1 MLFRRASAA
10 IVLGI
15 LAMTGCAKEL
25 NDSEVR
31 FETLRDGYLAKYRT
45 LQIKTDKA
53 WWVAS
58 TTGDKEAFKRQ
69 ELAQNAL
76 VELHSDRDTFAQ
88 LKALKKSRDV
98 HDPVLRRELDVT
110 YRAFLP
116 GQADPELQKRIIAT
130 ETQVERIFNTHR
142 SKVGDKELTENDV
155 RDILSGSTDS
165 AQAEKAWKAYM
176 AVGSKVEDKLRSVVK
191 LRNELAHK
199 LGHRDFYAMK
209 LDVQEVDEDDLLSL
223 FDELD
228 NLTREP
234 FAELKAEIDQARA
247 KRFGISVAELRPWHF
262 GDLFFQEAPATEGAD
277 LDEVYRKQDL
287 LALTKRYYKGLG
299 MEVEDI
305 LERSDLYEKPGK
317 SSHAFATDI
326 DRAGDTRILCNL
338 KPSLRWMDTLLHELG
353 HAVYDKYIDRDIGY
367 ILHTASH
374 SITTEGYAM
383 MMGAMAKKQEY
394 LTKVVKLSPG
404 EAGQYVQAAKRSLR
418 AEKLIFSRWAQV
430 MVRFEHGMY
439 TNPDQDLGKLWWD
452 LKKRYQLLNPPGNV
466 SRPDYAAKIHVVTV
480 PVYYHSYMMGDLFA
494 SQVQHHIVTK
504 VMGAKDDGSSCFFDS
519 KAAGDYMKKEI
530 FGPGNLYPWNELTRR
545 ATGEALTPKY
555 FVRQYV
561 EQ

>member
-1 MLFRRASAA
+1 MVFRRAFTA

-15 LAMTGCAKEL
+15 LTMTGCAKAL
-25 NDSEVR
+25 NDSEMR
-31 FETLRDGYLAKYRT
+31 FQTVHDGYLAKYRP
-45 LQIKTDKA
+45 LQIESDKA

-58 TTGDKEAFKRQ
+58 TTGEKEAFEQQ
-69 ELAQNAL
+69 EIAQNAL
-76 VELHSDRDTFAQ
+76 VELHSDHDTFAK
-88 LKALKKSRDV
+88 LKALKEAGDV
-98 HDPVLRRELDVT
+98 HDPVLRRELDVM

-116 GQADPELQKRIIAT
+116 GQADPELQKRIVAT
-130 ETQVERIFNTHR
+130 ETEVERIFNTHR
-142 SKVGDKELTENDV
+142 SKAGDKELTENDI
-155 RDILSGSTDS
+155 RDILAGTTDS
-165 AQAEKAWKAYM
+165 AQAEQAWKAYM
-176 AVGSKVEDKLRSVVK
+176 AVGAKVEDKLREAVK
-191 LRNELAHK
+191 LRNDLARK
-199 LGHRDFYAMK
+199 LGYRDFYQMN
-209 LDVQEVDEDDLLSL
+209 LDIQEVAEDDLLSL

-234 FAELKAEIDQARA
+234 FAKLKAEIDQSRA

-262 GDLFFQEAPATEGAD
+262 GDLFFQEAPAMEGAD
-277 LDEVYRKQDL
+277 LDEVYRNQDL

-299 MEVEDI
+299 MEVDDI
-305 LERSDLYEKPGK
+305 LARSDLYEKPGK
-317 SSHAFATDI
+317 SPHAFATDI

-353 HAVYDKYIDRDIGY
+353 HAVYDKYIDHDVAY

-383 MMGAMAKKQEY
+383 MMGAMAKNQEF

-404 EAGQYVQAAKRSLR
+404 EAAQYVQAAKRSLR

-452 LKKRYQLLNPPGNV
+452 LKKRYQLLNPPPNV
-466 SRPDYAAKIHVVTV
+466 SRPDYAAKIHIVTV

-494 SQVQHHIVTK
+494 CQVQHHIVTS
-504 VMGAKDDGSSCFFDS
+504 VMGKKDDGSSCFYDC

-545 ATGEALTPKY
+545 ATGESLTPKY
-555 FVRQYV
+555 FVQQYV
-561 EQ
+561 QQ